1 MVKEKLAGGK
11 LLLAGDLLHRALKN
25 GDGCEVQRILE
36 EILARCS
43 FWSFASSDNVPE
55 NAYTMLVF
63 AVLEFARADTTD
75 AATYH
80 TEMEAGLGRVDII
93 CIPGSKGQEGCIL
106 ELKRLRK
113 GATTAALA
121 QIDNKRYRE
130 AFRKYAPSVV
140 YEYGIAFDRKTC
152 VVAMRKVAFNDI
164 GGTLLL
170 PTTGPWPTGAQ
181 TTLKLKRSHPEVGD
195 EDSGKRKSKKG
206 SQGKGKSK
214 KGNQGK
220 GQSKK
225 GNQGRG
231 KSQKANRQV

>member
-1 MVKEKLAGGK
+1 MAEGK
-11 LLLAGDLLHRALKN
+11 LLLAGDHLHRALKN
-25 GDGCEVQRILE
+25 GDGREVQRILE

-93 CIPGSKGQEGCIL
+93 CIPGPKGQEGCIL

-121 QIDNKRYRE
+121 QIDSKRYRE

-181 TTLKLKRSHPEVGD
+181 ATLKRSHPEVEDGD
-195 EDSGKRKSKKG
+195 SCKS
-206 SQGKGKSK
+206 KSK

-220 GQSKK
+220 RKSKK